1 MKTLREDPHRAV
13 ILGAGRGGTAIL
25 EMLQNEDLV
34 SVVAVVDIDPDAPG
48 LKMARELGIPVY
60 HNAELALRA
69 SAPCVAFNVT
79 HNEML
84 EAVASEVLGAGG
96 VIGGLEARLIWRIIS
111 NMRDAQDELHF
122 QASHDVLTGLY
133 NRRHIMTQLHQGVS
147 QAMRYGH
154 SYAVVVMDLDHFKQ
168 VNDSYGHAAGDKV
181 LSTMASV
188 LKECVRD
195 ADIAGRWGGEEFL
208 VLLPHTDLD
217 GARVAAEQWL
227 KRIVASPLD
236 VGDGQSVHVSFS
248 AGVAVLDPDGGSKG
262 VQDIELQVESLLH
275 LADMRMYM
283 AKETGRNRVVV
294 SGE

>member
-1 MKTLREDPHRAV
+1 M
-13 ILGAGRGGTAIL
+13 L

-147 QAMRYGH
+147 QA
-154 SYAVVVMDLDHFKQ
+154 
-168 VNDSYGHAAGDKV
+168 
-181 LSTMASV
+181 
-188 LKECVRD
+188 
-195 ADIAGRWGGEEFL
+195 
-208 VLLPHTDLD
+208 
-217 GARVAAEQWL
+217 
-227 KRIVASPLD
+227 
-236 VGDGQSVHVSFS
+236 
-248 AGVAVLDPDGGSKG
+248 
-262 VQDIELQVESLLH
+262 
-275 LADMRMYM
+275 
-283 AKETGRNRVVV
+283 
-294 SGE
+294 